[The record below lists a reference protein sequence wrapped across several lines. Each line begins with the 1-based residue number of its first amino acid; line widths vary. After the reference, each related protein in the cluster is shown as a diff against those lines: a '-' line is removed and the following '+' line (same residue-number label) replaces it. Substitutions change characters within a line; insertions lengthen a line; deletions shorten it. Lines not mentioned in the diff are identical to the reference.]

1 METTYQAVSVGT
13 VLDKLV
19 LEAVK
24 ADVPIL
30 LAEEIASTTVRRLSL
45 DCRRRADTRD
55 RRRLAA
61 YYREVVRRRTMCGA
75 AGPRAIARVIAEA
88 VVEDLRR
95 TGRDGRSIFDHL
107 LRGWS
112 ERIPPDV
119 LEEYRVTLCG

>member
-1 METTYQAVSVGT
+1 METTYQVVSVGT

-45 DCRRRADTRD
+45 DRRRRADTRD